1 MNTRNVFLFIITFII
16 LSVSAQQSDID
27 IINNYLDDN
36 IEKFSYQTKDINE
49 IFIKDKIDSNNS
61 FISLYVQQRFNG
73 IDIFNAISTVAIN
86 NNKVVSFANR
96 FQPLIDNKIN
106 VKEPSITAREAI
118 ISAINNLDLGPI
130 KDITLIE
137 EAENYFTYSAPEISK
152 ENINAKLTY
161 FPMPDSTLRLAWN
174 FSILTLNKKNWYSI
188 RIDAINGLLINVND
202 WIINC
207 EFDSKE
213 ELNYQSNI
221 NVSRS
226 VSSVDDE
233 SSYRV
238 FALPTESP
246 NHGSYELVNEP
257 ANEIASPFGWHD
269 INGVTGPEYTITRGN
284 NVWAREDIEG
294 DGGMSGTDYSPDGG
308 ESLTFDF
315 ELNFDQPP
323 VGYQDASITNLFYIN
338 NMMHDIWY
346 EYGFDEASGNFQE
359 NNYGNGGIGGD
370 SVNADGQDGDGMNNA
385 SFGTPPDGSNP
396 EMTVYEW
403 NGPLGQPLN
412 ILDGELAGAYTAV
425 PAGFGNP
432 LPYEDAIVAELVLV
446 TDEPVFDGDLY
457 DACEAITNGE
467 EIDGKIAVIRRGTCQ
482 FGFKILAAQA
492 YGAVG
497 VIMVNNVA
505 SPSVITMGEGD
516 DDASNTPPSV
526 MISQADGE
534 PLIAALESEAVIT
547 ASILADTYNI
557 DCDFDNGILAHEY
570 GHGISA
576 RLIGG
581 ASSVNCLNN
590 LEQMGEGLSDWYGLM
605 ITMKE
610 GDQPTDARGI
620 GTFASGQPTTGGGIR
635 NAPYSTDFSI
645 NDYTYGDSNSSSVSQ
660 PHGVGFVFA
669 TMLWDL
675 TWAYIDKYEF
685 DPDIYNG
692 TGGNNIIMQ
701 LVIDALKLAPCNPGF
716 VDLRDAILG
725 ADTVSNNGLNQCL
738 IWEVFANR
746 GLGYEAD
753 QGSVFIRT
761 DQVEDFS
768 LPPDNSPSLANCE
781 ELGINDYYQNQI
793 IVYPNPTSNFVFVKS
808 NLNLQFVNFEIYDFN
823 GRLVLSGEQLLNQQF
838 SINVSNLSSGI
849 YILNINNSQFE
860 TNYKIIIE

>member
-1 MNTRNVFLFIITFII
+1 MNTRNTFSFIITFII

-118 ISAINNLDLGPI
+118 ISAVNNLDLGPI

-152 ENINAKLTY
+152 ENINAKLAY
-161 FPMPDSTLRLAWN
+161 FPMPDSTLRLAWD

-315 ELNFDQPP
+315 ELDFDQPP

-359 NNYGNGGIGGD
+359 NNYGNGGQESD

-396 EMTVYEW
+396 QMTVYEW

-425 PAGFGNP
+425 PAGFGNS

-482 FGFKILAAQA
+482 FGFKILAVQA
-492 YGAVG
+492 YGAIG

-620 GTFASGQPTTGGGIR
+620 GTFASGQLTTGGGIR

-669 TMLWDL
+669 TVLWDL

-685 DPDIYNG
+685 DLDIYNG

-701 LVIDALKLAPCNPGF
+701 LVIDALKLAPCSPGF

-823 GRLVLSGEQLLNQQF
+823 GRLVLSGKQLFNQQF
-838 SINVSNLSSGI
+838 SIDVSNLSSGI